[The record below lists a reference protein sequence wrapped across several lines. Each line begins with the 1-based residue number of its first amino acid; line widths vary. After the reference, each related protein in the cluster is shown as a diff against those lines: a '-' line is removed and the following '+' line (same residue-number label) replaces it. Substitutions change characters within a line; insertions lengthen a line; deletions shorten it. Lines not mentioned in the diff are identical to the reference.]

1 MNNFIII
8 LFYFA
13 MVVIAMVF
21 YGMLQNLT
29 STIIEAKWD
38 IRNWI
43 SNAEARLMGEIL
55 INKSLLKRIDEN
67 NAEARLAEEI
77 LINKSLLRAIDKKVD
92 KLNIKAIEE
101 KEVDIKAGDE
111 IIDENNDFYF
121 VTYVYGDK
129 VDGISKDGVVREGME
144 IGKVKKT
151 GKKGVVCIKQEMP
164 NWV

>member
-1 MNNFIII
+1 MNIIFFIFIFIFMIII
-8 LFYFA
+8 MYC
-13 MVVIAMVF
+13 I
-21 YGMLQNLT
+21 YTNLT

-67 NAEARLAEEI
+67 NAE
-77 LINKSLLRAIDKKVD
+77 V
-92 KLNIKAIEE
+92 KAIEE

-129 VDGISKDGVVREGME
+129 VDGMSKDGVVREGME

>member
-1 MNNFIII
+1 MINILFFILIFMIII
-8 LFYFA
+8 MYCIF
-13 MVVIAMVF
+13 
-21 YGMLQNLT
+21 QNLT
-29 STIIEAKWD
+29 STIIESKWD
-38 IRNWI
+38 IRTW
-43 SNAEARLMGEIL
+43 M
-55 INKSLLKRIDEN
+55 N

>member
-29 STIIEAKWD
+29 STITKSKWE
-38 IRNWI
+38 IHTWI
-43 SNAEARLMGEIL
+43 DNAEARMMENIL
-55 INKSLLKRIDEN
+55 INKNLLKRIDE
-67 NAEARLAEEI
+67 
-77 LINKSLLRAIDKKVD
+77 KVD
-92 KLNIKAIEE
+92 KTIEE
-101 KEVDIKAGDE
+101 KEVDIKSGDE
-111 IIDENNDFYF
+111 IVDENNDFYF

-129 VDGISKDGVVREGME
+129 VDGISKEGIVREGME

-151 GKKGVVCIKQEMP
+151 GNKGVVCIKQEMP

>member
-1 MNNFIII
+1 MNNSIII

-13 MVVIAMVF
+13 IVVIAI
-21 YGMLQNLT
+21 MLQNLT
-29 STIIEAKWD
+29 STITESKWEID
-38 IRNWI
+38 TWI
-43 SNAEARLMGEIL
+43 GNTEARLMEDIL
-55 INKSLLKRIDEN
+55 INKKLLKEI
-67 NAEARLAEEI
+67 EE
-77 LINKSLLRAIDKKVD
+77 KVD
-92 KLNIKAIEE
+92 KIIEE
-101 KEVDIKAGDE
+101 KKVDIKAGDE

-129 VDGISKDGVVREGME
+129 VDGISKEGIVREGME

>member
-29 STIIEAKWD
+29 STIIESKWE
-38 IRNWI
+38 IHTWI
-43 SNAEARLMGEIL
+43 DNAEARLMENIL
-55 INKSLLKRIDEN
+55 INKNLLKEI
-67 NAEARLAEEI
+67 EE
-77 LINKSLLRAIDKKVD
+77 KV
-92 KLNIKAIEE
+92 IEE
-101 KEVDIKAGDE
+101 KEVDIKTGDE
-111 IIDENNDFYF
+111 IVDENNDFYF

-129 VDGISKDGVVREGME
+129 VDGISKEGIVREGME

-151 GKKGVVCIKQEMP
+151 GKKGVVCIK
-164 NWV
+164 

>member
-29 STIIEAKWD
+29 STIIESKSD
-38 IRNWI
+38 IRTWMN
-43 SNAEARLMGEIL
+43 NAEARLMEDIL
-55 INKSLLKRIDEN
+55 INKSLLKAIDE
-67 NAEARLAEEI
+67 
-77 LINKSLLRAIDKKVD
+77 KVD

-111 IIDENNDFYF
+111 IVDENDDFYF

-129 VDGISKDGVVREGME
+129 VDGISKDGIVREGME
-144 IGKVKKT
+144 MGKVKKT

>member
-29 STIIEAKWD
+29 STIIESKWE
-38 IRNWI
+38 IHTWI
-43 SNAEARLMGEIL
+43 DNAEARLMENIL
-55 INKSLLKRIDEN
+55 INKNLLKEI
-67 NAEARLAEEI
+67 EE
-77 LINKSLLRAIDKKVD
+77 KV
-92 KLNIKAIEE
+92 IEE
-101 KEVDIKAGDE
+101 KEVDIKTGDE
-111 IIDENNDFYF
+111 IVDENNDFYF

-129 VDGISKDGVVREGME
+129 VDGISKEGIVREGME

>member
-29 STIIEAKWD
+29 STIIESKWE
-38 IRNWI
+38 IHTWI
-43 SNAEARLMGEIL
+43 DNAEARLMENIL
-55 INKSLLKRIDEN
+55 INKNLLKKIDE
-67 NAEARLAEEI
+67 
-77 LINKSLLRAIDKKVD
+77 KV
-92 KLNIKAIEE
+92 IEE
-101 KEVDIKAGDE
+101 KEVDIKTGDE
-111 IIDENNDFYF
+111 IVDENNDFYF

-129 VDGISKDGVVREGME
+129 VDGISKEGIVREGME
-144 IGKVKKT
+144 IQKIKKT

>member
-29 STIIEAKWD
+29 STIIESKWEID
-38 IRNWI
+38 TWI
-43 SNAEARLMGEIL
+43 GNAEARLMENIL
-55 INKSLLKRIDEN
+55 INKNLLKKIDE
-67 NAEARLAEEI
+67 
-77 LINKSLLRAIDKKVD
+77 KVV
-92 KLNIKAIEE
+92 EE
-101 KEVDIKAGDE
+101 KEVDIKTGDE
-111 IIDENNDFYF
+111 IVDENNDFYF

-129 VDGISKDGVVREGME
+129 VDGISKEGIVREGME

-151 GKKGVVCIKQEMP
+151 GKKGVVCIK
-164 NWV
+164 

>member
-1 MNNFIII
+1 MINIVTFFIV
-8 LFYFA
+8 FF
-13 MVVIAMVF
+13 IAIMMYCMYV
-21 YGMLQNLT
+21 NLK
-29 STIIEAKWD
+29 STIIESKWD
-38 IRNWI
+38 IRNWV

-77 LINKSLLRAIDKKVD
+77 LINKSLLRAIDEKVD
-92 KLNIKAIEE
+92 KLNVKAIEE

-111 IIDENNDFYF
+111 IVDENDDFYF

-129 VDGISKDGVVREGME
+129 VDGINKDGIVREGME
-144 IGKVKKT
+144 MGKVKKT